1 MEKEEKEQGKEFEAS
16 VDPGKIQFKGVMKN
30 LGDLMKQVSRLME
43 EGGGEIERRGEIE
56 GPGGSK
62 GIYGF
67 TIRTGLG
74 GEKPVVREFG
84 NVRPVKKG
92 AVVEEIRDPIVDL
105 FDEGKEASVVAEIP
119 GVEESELDLQVK
131 DDVLI
136 ISTSGDKKYQTE
148 VLLPQAFA
156 PEAMQYSCRN
166 GVLKVTFTK

>member
-1 MEKEEKEQGKEFEAS
+1 MEKEEKESKAGI
-16 VDPGKIQFKGVMKN
+16 DLGKIQFKGVMKN
-30 LGDLMKQVSRLME
+30 LGDLMKQVSRLIE

-56 GPGGSK
+56 GPGESK

-74 GEKPVVREFG
+74 GKKPVVREFG
-84 NVRPVKKG
+84 NVRPVRKG
-92 AVVEEIRDPIVDL
+92 AVVEEVRDPIVDV
-105 FDEGKEASVVAEIP
+105 FDEENEVSVVAEIP

-148 VLLPQAFA
+148 VLLPRAFA
-156 PEAMQYSCRN
+156 TEVMKSTYRN

>member
-1 MEKEEKEQGKEFEAS
+1 MEKEEKEPGKESKAGI
-16 VDPGKIQFKGVMKN
+16 DPGQIRFKGVMKN
-30 LGDLMKQVSRLME
+30 LGDLMKQVSRLVE

-74 GEKPVVREFG
+74 GERPVVREFG
-84 NVRPVKKG
+84 NVRPIRKG
-92 AVVEEIRDPIVDL
+92 AVVEEVRDPIVDV
-105 FDEGKEASVVAEIP
+105 FDEEKEVSVVAEIP

-136 ISTSGDKKYQTE
+136 ISTNGDKKYQTE
-148 VLLPQAFA
+148 VLLPRAFA
-156 PEAMQYSCRN
+156 PGAMESSCRN